1 MKRWIAMVSVAV
13 VVCLLIA
20 ARPIAAVPNAE
31 DEITKLE
38 RDWLTAEANS
48 DMPTLRRLIA
58 DDFMGTAFGPSVLT
72 KADVVPSDGGGNR
85 MPKSLLQE
93 STLRVFGD
101 TAVLVGSIVS
111 KSTGAGGMRVTTVFQ
126 KPPQGWQIIATH
138 MSRAVE

>member
-1 MKRWIAMVSVAV
+1 MKRLDRHVSVAV

-20 ARPIAAVPNAE
+20 VRPIAATPNAE

-93 STLRVFGD
+93 STVRVFGD
-101 TAVLVGSIVS
+101 TAVLMGSIVS
-111 KSTGAGGMRVTTVFQ
+111 EGTGAGGMRVTTVFQ
-126 KPPQGWQIIATH
+126 KRPQGWQIIATH

>member
-1 MKRWIAMVSVAV
+1 MVSVAV

-20 ARPIAAVPNAE
+20 VRPIAATPNAE

-38 RDWLTAEANS
+38 RGWLTAEANS

-58 DDFMGTAFGPSVLT
+58 DEFMGTAFGPSVLT

-93 STLRVFGD
+93 STVRVFGD
-101 TAVLVGSIVS
+101 TAVLMGSIVS
-111 KSTGAGGMRVTTVFQ
+111 EGTGAGGMRVTTVFQ
-126 KPPQGWQIIATH
+126 KRPQGWQIIATH